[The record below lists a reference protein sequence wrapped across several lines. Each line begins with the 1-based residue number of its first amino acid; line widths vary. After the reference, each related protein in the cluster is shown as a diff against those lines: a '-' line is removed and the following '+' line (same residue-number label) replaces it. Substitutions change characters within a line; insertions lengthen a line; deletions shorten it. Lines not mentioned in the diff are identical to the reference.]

1 MWKGFSLK
9 LLKALAIPVRSFEKG
24 YVIAFDYSIV
34 TLKIIYSILP
44 YRGHK
49 KPRNRSRFGEKKR
62 ILVFLVK
69 VLAVLLTP
77 IGLLRL
83 VYTKLKNSFSGA
95 DFGNGGYR
103 IRFDNN
109 DKVIVILAPIDW
121 SYRHQR
127 PQNLA
132 ESLAKRGYE
141 VVYVNP
147 TIEYVSGN
155 RDEIVTTQANGV
167 WVSTIR
173 SQYRRKS
180 FYVGVAGFPEEMAEG
195 TAKLLEKF
203 VSSKFYSSAII
214 VIGQPSWWPLAER
227 MQGNQ
232 LLFDCMDLHAGFQ
245 EIDPLNV
252 KHEQSL
258 DNSADNIVVSSEFL
272 KNSKSVQIETSK
284 PIVVIRN
291 GVDSSHFVTEIKAAP
306 QGAVGY
312 FGALAEWFDIDLVR
326 YLVEARPT
334 IRFEFIGLVSNR
346 NIVNQLGNYSN
357 VFFLGEVPNKVLP
370 ERVRAWRAG
379 LIPFKL
385 SQLILATNPVK
396 MYEYATMGIP
406 TIATQIPEV
415 EMASREVNGIFVSN
429 SYEDYLQKLDMAL
442 ELTVPDREHLSSW
455 GRNHDWSERAKELI
469 SHITVVPKVSV
480 VVLMW
485 NQGLMTVKC
494 LRSIVQRS
502 DYPNLEIILV
512 DNDSKVDESILVTR
526 WIENQSNQNI
536 RYIRNSGNLGF
547 AAGNNVGLNQATGDY
562 LVVLNND
569 TEVSP
574 GWIWRSLKHFYRNPN
589 LGILGPSTNNCGN
602 EGRVKLRSNPN
613 DWLSEVVPRF
623 NFRVPNLLEVNT
635 AAFFCVFIPRKV
647 YEEVGMISTDYGRG
661 YFEDDDYCRRVQSLG
676 YLIGIARDV
685 FVHHKMGASF
695 DLLEDSEKTRLFN
708 ENKAIYEAKW
718 GKWIPHSYALDSDQ
732 S

>member
-1 MWKGFSLK
+1 MWKGSNLK
-9 LLKALAIPVRSFEKG
+9 LLKALAIPVKSFQKG
-24 YVIAFDYSIV
+24 YVIAFDYAIV
-34 TLKIIYSILP
+34 ILKKIYLILP

-49 KPRNRSRFGEKKR
+49 KARNLSRFGAKKR
-62 ILVFLVK
+62 ILVILIK
-69 VLAVLLTP
+69 VFAILLTP

-83 VYTKLKNSFSGA
+83 VYTKLKSFFSNI
-95 DFGNGGYR
+95 DNTNGGYR

-132 ESLAKRGYE
+132 ESLVKRGYQ
-141 VVYVNP
+141 VIYLNP

-155 RDEIVTTQANGV
+155 RDEIVSIQANGV

-180 FYVGVAGFPEEMAEG
+180 FYVGVEGFPEKMAEG

-232 LLFDCMDLHAGFQ
+232 LLFDCMDFHAGFQ

-252 KHEQSL
+252 MHEKSL
-258 DNSADNIVVSSEFL
+258 DVASDNIVVTSEFL
-272 KNSKSVQIETSK
+272 RSSKSVQIGTSK
-284 PIVVIRN
+284 PIALIRN
-291 GVDSSHFVTEIKAAP
+291 GVDTGHFVPDMNDVPE
-306 QGAVGY
+306 GVVGY

-326 YLVEARPT
+326 YLVEARPR
-334 IRFEFIGLVSNR
+334 IRFEFIGLVSDP

-357 VFFLGEVPNKVLP
+357 VSFLGEVPNNELP
-370 ERVRAWRAG
+370 ERVRTWSAG

-396 MYEYATMGIP
+396 MYEYASMGIP

-415 EMASREVNGIFVSN
+415 EIASREVNGIYVSN
-429 SYEDYLQKLDMAL
+429 SHGDYLQKLDLAL
-442 ELTVPDREHLSSW
+442 ELTFPDRERLSHW
-455 GRNHDWSERAKELI
+455 GKNHDWSERAEELM
-469 SHITVVPKVSV
+469 SHAAVVPKVSII
-480 VVLMW
+480 VLMW
-485 NQGLMTVKC
+485 NQGLMTMKC

-512 DNDSKVDESILVTR
+512 DNDSNAEESTLVTG

-536 RYIRNSGNLGF
+536 RYIRNSANLGF

-602 EGRVKLRSNPN
+602 EGRVKLHVAEH

-623 NFRVPNLLEVNT
+623 NFRVPHLIQANT
-635 AAFFCVFIPRKV
+635 VAFFCAFIPRKV
-647 YEEVGMISTDYGRG
+647 FERIGLISEDYGRG
-661 YFEDDDYCRRVQSLG
+661 YFEDDDYCRRAQASG
-676 YLIGIARDV
+676 YEIGIARDV
-685 FVHHKMGASF
+685 FVYHKMGASF
-695 DLLEDSEKTRLFN
+695 NLMEDSDKSKLFY
-708 ENKAIYEAKW
+708 ENKEKYEAKW
-718 GKWIPHSYALDSDQ
+718 GSWEPHTYAFDADQ